1 MLSPANFNKLRS
13 LTRSFSPKAL
23 FSTSYSSANKSTFY
37 HKDLQITKSTK
48 KLELQPKEKLKFGH
62 GFTDHMLEA
71 KWTREGGWEA
81 PKIVPFHD
89 LTLHPA
95 SSVLHY
101 ALECFEGSKA
111 YKGED
116 GKIRLFRIKD
126 NMKRMNSS
134 TKHIAL
140 PEFDIDEA
148 AKCIEELVRIDSRFV
163 PEGFGYSMYLRPT
176 MIATEPALGVNE
188 SNSAL
193 FYTIANPAGPYF
205 PTGFKAVRL
214 YADTEHV
221 RAWPGGTGNKKL
233 GSNYDGGMYPSIL
246 AKEKGYQQI
255 LWLFGEDHLVT
266 EAGTMNA
273 FIFWVNDNGVLE
285 LLTPSL
291 DDGTILPGITRDS
304 ILQITRKW
312 GEFQVTEGSITMKQ
326 VLKASREG
334 RIREFFGAGTACVIS
349 PVKEIG
355 YNGMD
360 IQIPLDIN
368 DPTSESGP
376 LAKRI
381 YNEIMNIQYGNVE
394 HEWSTVVE

>member
-1 MLSPANFNKLRS
+1 
-13 LTRSFSPKAL
+13 
-23 FSTSYSSANKSTFY
+23 
-37 HKDLQITKSTK
+37 
-48 KLELQPKEKLKFGH
+48 
-62 GFTDHMLEA
+62 
-71 KWTREGGWEA
+71 
-81 PKIVPFHD
+81 
-89 LTLHPA
+89 
-95 SSVLHY
+95 
-101 ALECFEGSKA
+101 
-111 YKGED
+111 
-116 GKIRLFRIKD
+116 
-126 NMKRMNSS
+126 
-134 TKHIAL
+134 
-140 PEFDIDEA
+140 
-148 AKCIEELVRIDSRFV
+148 
-163 PEGFGYSMYLRPT
+163 
-176 MIATEPALGVNE
+176 
-188 SNSAL
+188 
-193 FYTIANPAGPYF
+193 
-205 PTGFKAVRL
+205 L

-233 GSNYDGGMYPSIL
+233 GSNYDSGMYPSIL

-304 ILQITRKW
+304 ILQIARKW

-394 HEWSTVVE
+394 HEWSTVIE

>member
-1 MLSPANFNKLRS
+1 
-13 LTRSFSPKAL
+13 
-23 FSTSYSSANKSTFY
+23 
-37 HKDLQITKSTK
+37 
-48 KLELQPKEKLKFGH
+48 
-62 GFTDHMLEA
+62 MLEA

-101 ALECFEGSKA
+101 ALECFEGTKA

-134 TKHIAL
+134 SKHIAL

-148 AKCIEELVRIDSRFV
+148 AKCIEEL
-163 PEGFGYSMYLRPT
+163 
-176 MIATEPALGVNE
+176 PALGVNE

-193 FYTIANPAGPYF
+193 FYTIASPAGPYF
-205 PTGFKAVRL
+205 PSGFTAIKL
-214 YADTEHV
+214 LADTKHV

-233 GSNYDGGMYPSIL
+233 GSNYDGGMYPNIL

-266 EAGTMNA
+266 EAGLMNA

-334 RIREFFGAGTACVIS
+334 RIREFFGAGTAAVIA

-355 YNGMD
+355 YEGID
-360 IQIPLDIN
+360 IKIPLDIN

-381 YNEIMNIQYGNVE
+381 YNEIMNIQYGNIE